1 MCGCQKSVSPYIRCR
16 VHLTIINEVSMSQE
30 QEQTLTAAIADLPRV
45 RLGVH
50 PTPLEYLPRLSEA
63 LGGPPIY
70 VKRDDLTGLAF
81 GGNKTRMLEFSLAD
95 AQANGA
101 EVIVFGAA
109 VQSNY
114 CRQLAAG
121 CAKLGIEL
129 HLVLRPER
137 EIDKTDIQGNNL
149 LQRLFGA
156 KVTVLDSNDRPAQQ
170 VAIAKYADQLRAAG
184 RRVYVPRQPETVDLD
199 VIAYAESA
207 LEIVQQCRDA
217 GIAPAYLY
225 TTAYDTTQ
233 AGLVLGMKYLESGV
247 TVRGFTPI
255 GGDDEQRVQRMVE
268 MSNQAAERLGL
279 PLEVSAADFRSDAGY
294 VGERYG
300 IPTSEGLAALQ
311 LLARTEGILLDPV
324 YTSKGMAALIG
335 DIRSGK
341 LAVDQPVV
349 FLHTGGAPAL
359 FGYAE
364 ELAAEGLLT

>member
-1 MCGCQKSVSPYIRCR
+1 
-16 VHLTIINEVSMSQE
+16 MSQTH
-30 QEQTLTAAIADLPRV
+30 EQTLETAIAALPRV
-45 RLGVH
+45 KLGIM
-50 PTPLEYLPRLSEA
+50 PTPLEHLPRFSAA

-70 VKRDDLTGLAF
+70 VKRDDLTGLGF
-81 GGNKTRMLEFSLAD
+81 GGNKTRMLELSMAD
-95 AQANGA
+95 AQANHA

-114 CRQLAAG
+114 CRQLAAA

-129 HLVLRPER
+129 HLLLRPER
-137 EIDKTDIQGNNL
+137 EIDKTEIQGNHL

-156 KVTVLDSNDRPAQQ
+156 KVIVLEDNDRPAQQ
-170 VAIAKYADQLRAAG
+170 VAIAAHAEALRKSG
-184 RRVYVPRQPETVDLD
+184 RRVYVPRRPDTVDLD

-207 LEIVQQCRDA
+207 LEIVRQCREQ

-233 AGLVLGMKYLESGV
+233 AGMVLGLKYLESGIDA
-247 TVRGFTPI
+247 RGFTPL
-255 GGDDEQRVQRMVE
+255 GGSNAERIQRMVE

-279 PLEVSAADFRSDAGY
+279 PIELSEADFSSDDNFIG
-294 VGERYG
+294 VRYG
-300 IPTSEGLAALQ
+300 IPTPEGMEALQ

-324 YTSKGMAALIG
+324 YTSKGMAALIA

-341 LAVDQPVV
+341 LAKDQPVV

-359 FGYAE
+359 FGYAD
-364 ELAAEGLLT
+364 ELREGALL